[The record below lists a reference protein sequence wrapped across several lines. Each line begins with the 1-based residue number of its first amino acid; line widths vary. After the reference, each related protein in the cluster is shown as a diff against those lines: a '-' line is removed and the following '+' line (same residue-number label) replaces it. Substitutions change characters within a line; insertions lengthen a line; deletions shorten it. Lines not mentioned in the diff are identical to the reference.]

1 MFKSLLLGVALAA
14 TGNPLALA
22 QGPLP
27 RPCLHGDIEST
38 ADRTRRQQAI
48 DYVTKLNF
56 AEAARSRLVPRGY
69 RPLEE
74 LANLPAVPA
83 GFAVQFHNDD
93 RSYTVSVKDTRDAC
107 RYAVFSDQDRLIYEA
122 VPRSDTGG
130 IMALPLGTR

>member
-1 MFKSLLLGVALAA
+1 MFKPLLLGVALAA
-14 TGNPLALA
+14 TGNPLPLA
-22 QGPLP
+22 QGALP
-27 RPCLHGDIEST
+27 RPCLHSDIESA
-38 ADRTRRQQAI
+38 ADRARRQQAI
-48 DYVTKLNF
+48 DYVTKLNL

-83 GFAVQFHNDD
+83 GFVVQFHNDD